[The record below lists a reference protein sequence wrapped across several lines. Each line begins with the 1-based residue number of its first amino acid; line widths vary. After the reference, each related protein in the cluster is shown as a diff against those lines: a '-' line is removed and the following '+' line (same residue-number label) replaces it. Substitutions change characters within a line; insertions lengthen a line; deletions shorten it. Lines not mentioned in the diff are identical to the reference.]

1 MRKVLIVDDVYE
13 SLIHGL
19 ENNGF
24 EVIYL
29 PNINKSAVADKIKD
43 VQPEGI
49 VVRSKILI
57 ERPLLDYLDSVK
69 WVARAGAGIDNI
81 DQNYLNQK
89 NIEIF
94 DASGANANSVAEH
107 MLGMLLS
114 YLHKIPSGNDNVKSG
129 NWDREY
135 HRGVELKGKKVG
147 IIGYGHTGSA
157 LGNKLMALGAN
168 LLVYDKYK
176 DIEDLSQ
183 LESVEFNELCEKADV
198 ISVHVPLTEETRG
211 WFSKPVFSNMR
222 CQPIF
227 MNASRGETMIFEDV
241 VDAIEKKQLSAALL
255 DVFPFEPISKIPRS
269 KWAIWDTFKVKSN
282 VMFSP
287 HVAGW
292 SVESYR
298 NISDFLL
305 SKILNYKG

>member
-1 MRKVLIVDDVYE
+1 MSKVLIIDDVCE

-19 ENNGF
+19 NDNGF

-29 PNINKSAVADKIKD
+29 PDSDKSAIAEKIKEF
-43 VQPEGI
+43 QPEGL

-57 ERPLLDYLDSVK
+57 ERPLLDNVDSLK

-81 DQNYLNQK
+81 DQHYLNQK
-89 NIEIF
+89 NIQIF

-107 MLGMLLS
+107 MLGMLLA
-114 YLHKIPSGNDNVKSG
+114 YLHKIPSGNENVKSG
-129 NWDREY
+129 SWDREF
-135 HRGVELKGKKVG
+135 HRGIELKGKNVG

-176 DIEDLSQ
+176 DIEDSSQ
-183 LESVEFNELCEKADV
+183 LESVEFNELCKRADI

-211 WFSKPVFSNMR
+211 WFSKPVFSKMGN
-222 CQPIF
+222 QPIY
-227 MNASRGETMIFEDV
+227 MNASRGETMIFEDLV
-241 VDAIEKKQLSAALL
+241 NAIEEQQISAALL
-255 DVFPFEPISKIPRS
+255 DVFPFEPISKIPQSKFELWDNFRS
-269 KWAIWDTFKVKSN
+269 KPN

-292 SVESYR
+292 SIESYR
-298 NISDFLL
+298 NISDLLL
-305 SKILNYKG
+305 SKILKYKG

>member
-1 MRKVLIVDDVYE
+1 MSKVLIIDDVCE

-19 ENNGF
+19 NDNGF

-29 PNINKSAVADKIKD
+29 PDIDKSAIAEKIKEF
-43 VQPEGI
+43 QPEGL

-57 ERPLLDYLDSVK
+57 ERPLLDNVDSLK

-81 DQNYLNQK
+81 DQHYLNQK
-89 NIEIF
+89 NIQIF

-107 MLGMLLS
+107 MLGMLLA
-114 YLHKIPSGNDNVKSG
+114 YLHKIPSGNENVKSG
-129 NWDREY
+129 SWDREF
-135 HRGVELKGKKVG
+135 HRGIELKGKNVG

-157 LGNKLMALGAN
+157 LGNKLIALGAN

-176 DIEDLSQ
+176 DIEDSSQ
-183 LESVEFNELCEKADV
+183 LESVEFNELCKRADI

-211 WFSKPVFSNMR
+211 WFSKPVFSKMGN
-222 CQPIF
+222 QPIY
-227 MNASRGETMIFEDV
+227 MNASRGETMIFEDLV
-241 VDAIEKKQLSAALL
+241 NAIEEQQISAALL
-255 DVFPFEPISKIPRS
+255 DVFPFEPISKIPQSKFELWDNFRS
-269 KWAIWDTFKVKSN
+269 KPN

-292 SVESYR
+292 SIESYR
-298 NISDFLL
+298 NISDLLL
-305 SKILNYKG
+305 SKILKYKG

>member
-1 MRKVLIVDDVYE
+1 MSKVLIIDDVCE

-19 ENNGF
+19 NDNGF

-29 PNINKSAVADKIKD
+29 PDIDKSAIAEKIKEF
-43 VQPEGI
+43 QPEGL

-57 ERPLLDYLDSVK
+57 ERPLLDNVDSLK

-81 DQNYLNQK
+81 DQHYLNQK
-89 NIEIF
+89 NIQIF

-107 MLGMLLS
+107 MLGMLLA
-114 YLHKIPSGNDNVKSG
+114 YLHKIPSGNENVKSG
-129 NWDREY
+129 SWDREF
-135 HRGVELKGKKVG
+135 HRGIELKGKNVG

-176 DIEDLSQ
+176 DIEDSSQ
-183 LESVEFNELCEKADV
+183 LESVEFNELCKRADI

-211 WFSKPVFSNMR
+211 WFSKPVFSKMGN
-222 CQPIF
+222 QPIY
-227 MNASRGETMIFEDV
+227 MNASRGETMIFEDLV
-241 VDAIEKKQLSAALL
+241 NAIEEQQISAALL
-255 DVFPFEPISKIPRS
+255 DVFPFEPISKIPQSKFELWDNFRS
-269 KWAIWDTFKVKSN
+269 KPN

-292 SVESYR
+292 SIESYR
-298 NISDFLL
+298 NISDLLL
-305 SKILNYKG
+305 SKILKYKG

>member
-57 ERPLLDYLDSVK
+57 ERPLLDNLDSVK

-114 YLHKIPSGNDNVKSG
+114 YLHKIPRWSGPRRCHSLRL
-129 NWDREY
+129 WRCP
-135 HRGVELKGKKVG
+135 RQM
-147 IIGYGHTGSA
+147 HTLRLQS
-157 LGNKLMALGAN
+157 
-168 LLVYDKYK
+168 
-176 DIEDLSQ
+176 
-183 LESVEFNELCEKADV
+183 
-198 ISVHVPLTEETRG
+198 
-211 WFSKPVFSNMR
+211 
-222 CQPIF
+222 CQP
-227 MNASRGETMIFEDV
+227 ST
-241 VDAIEKKQLSAALL
+241 
-255 DVFPFEPISKIPRS
+255 
-269 KWAIWDTFKVKSN
+269 
-282 VMFSP
+282 
-287 HVAGW
+287 
-292 SVESYR
+292 
-298 NISDFLL
+298 
-305 SKILNYKG
+305 